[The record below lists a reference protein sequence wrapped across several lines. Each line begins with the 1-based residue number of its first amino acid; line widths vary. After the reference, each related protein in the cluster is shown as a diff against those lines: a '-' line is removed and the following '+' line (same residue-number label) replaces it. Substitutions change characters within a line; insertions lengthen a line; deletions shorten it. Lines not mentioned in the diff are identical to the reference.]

1 MNESTSLPPGT
12 SVRFQ
17 RNAFTVLQECTEAY
31 MTCFFEDAN
40 LLAIHAKRVTLMR
53 QDIQLLC
60 RLRHE
65 M

>member
-1 MNESTSLPPGT
+1 MLLPSCK
-12 SVRFQ
+12 SVLKP
-17 RNAFTVLQECTEAY
+17 FTVLQECTEAY

-53 QDIQLLC
+53 QDIQLLR
-60 RLRHE
+60 RLQHE